1 MEIQIVIALISLLGG
16 FLMGYITSYIKEK
29 GKNKALIQDLE
40 RITEEKERVS
50 SKYHLDISKRKYKY
64 EDKRNQYFKYFN
76 LLDSFTADS
85 QKIAQENFMPALQKF
100 NDKFLRANNNKKIE
114 LKATA
119 DFANSIN
126 EIMMKANE
134 SLIKLKQ
141 ETNSINLIAGPKV
154 SKTLQELERAYNDS
168 MDQSTKIMKEYSN
181 NVIYRRTDV
190 LKTQQFEMEKTGR
203 NLQRLKDKLTQE
215 IKNEL
220 DEI

>member
-1 MEIQIVIALISLLGG
+1 MNIQIIIVFISLLGG
-16 FLMGYITSYIKEK
+16 FLMGYLTSYIKEK

-40 RITEEKERVS
+40 RMTEEKEKVS
-50 SKYHLDISKRKYKY
+50 SKYQLDISKRKYKY

-85 QKIAQENFMPALQKF
+85 QKIAQENFMPAMHKF
-100 NDKFLRANNNKKIE
+100 NDKFLRANGNKKIE

-126 EIMMKANE
+126 QIMMKANE

-154 SKTLQELERAYNDS
+154 SQTLQELEQAYNNS
-168 MDQSTKIMKEYSN
+168 MNQSAEIMKDYSN

-190 LKTQQFEMEKTGR
+190 LKTQQLEMEKTGR
-203 NLQRLKDKLTQE
+203 SLQFLKDKLLQE
-215 IKNEL
+215 IKDEL